1 VLSKLGLCA
10 ALGASVLALVA
21 AERTRFRRVQ
31 VEGTSMMPTLAHGDR
46 LVVVRAGSPLVGDLV
61 ALHDPAEPERLLV
74 KRVVAVLPAGLEV
87 RGDNQAASRDSR
99 AFGLVEPSRLIGKVV
114 YRYFPPARAGFLR
127 QSGSSSG
134 TLVRDGPAPE
144 GY

>member
-1 VLSKLGLCA
+1 VLSKLSLCA
-10 ALGASVLALVA
+10 AFGVSVVA
-21 AERTRFRRVQ
+21 VVAVARAGFRRVQ
-31 VEGTSMMPTLAHGDR
+31 VEGASMLPALAQGDR
-46 LVVVRAGSPLVGDLV
+46 LVVIRTGSPLVGDVV
-61 ALHDPAEPERLLV
+61 ALHDPVEPARLLV

-99 AFGLVEPSRLIGKVV
+99 TFGLVAPSRLIGKAV

-127 QSGSSSG
+127 HSGSSSG
-134 TLVRDGPAPE
+134 TLVPDGPAPE

>member
-1 VLSKLGLCA
+1 MAIGWSLS
-10 ALGASVLALVA
+10 
-21 AERTRFRRVQ
+21 R
-31 VEGTSMMPTLAHGDR
+31 
-46 LVVVRAGSPLVGDLV
+46 GSPLVGDLV

-114 YRYFPPARAGFLR
+114 YRYFPPARAWV
-127 QSGSSSG
+127 SPA
-134 TLVRDGPAPE
+134 VRLEQRYARSRWPCTRRILTGCWSLS
-144 GY
+144 